1 MSDTQENESF
11 ESVYKKLDAIVNKME
26 TESLDLEAALKAF
39 EEGKKAVEQCRM
51 MLEKAERKL
60 KALRESGSQD
70 QA

>member
-39 EEGKKAVEQCRM
+39 EE
-51 MLEKAERKL
+51 
-60 KALRESGSQD
+60 REVI
-70 QA
+70 